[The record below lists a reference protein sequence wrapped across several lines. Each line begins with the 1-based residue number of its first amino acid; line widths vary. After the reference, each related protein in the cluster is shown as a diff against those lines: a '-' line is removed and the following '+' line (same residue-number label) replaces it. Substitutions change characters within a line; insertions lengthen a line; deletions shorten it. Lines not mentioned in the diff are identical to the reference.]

1 MKQPQYINIFD
12 NGKDT
17 LISKNPVSGQYFVI
31 TPYETLHCCK
41 GIAAI
46 YMSHAAPP
54 EPKPLPQRIATAAEA
69 VLGRGSAPAMT
80 PAQRRTLPTLAVSA
94 LVFLALFAMLYV
106 AIAALWHVTH

>member
-46 YMSHAAPP
+46 YMRHAEQP
-54 EPKPLPQRIATAAEA
+54 EPKPLTQRIAAAEA
-69 VLGRGSAPAMT
+69 VLGRGTATAMT
-80 PAQRRTLPTLAVSA
+80 PAQRRTLPTLALSA

-106 AIAALWHVTH
+106 AIAALWHVAH

>member
-46 YMSHAAPP
+46 YMSHAEQP
-54 EPKPLPQRIATAAEA
+54 EPKPLPQRIATAAKA
-69 VLGRGSAPAMT
+69 VLGRGTAPAMT
-80 PAQRRTLPTLAVSA
+80 PAQRGTLPTLAVSA

-106 AIAALWHVTH
+106 AIAVL

>member
-46 YMSHAAPP
+46 YMHHAAPP
-54 EPKPLPQRIATAAEA
+54 DPKPLPQRIATA
-69 VLGRGSAPAMT
+69 MT
-80 PAQRRTLPTLAVSA
+80 PAQRRTLPALALSA
-94 LVFLALFAMLYV
+94 LVFLALFALLYIV
-106 AIAALWHVTH
+106 LEAIWCVTR

>member
-46 YMSHAAPP
+46 YMHHASPP
-54 EPKPLPQRIATAAEA
+54 DPKPLPQRIATAAEA
-69 VLGRGSAPAMT
+69 VLGRGTATAMT
-80 PAQRRTLPTLAVSA
+80 PAQRRTLPVLALSA
-94 LVFLALFAMLYV
+94 LVFLALFALLYIV
-106 AIAALWHVTH
+106 LEAIWCVTR

>member
-1 MKQPQYINIFD
+1 MKQPQYINVFD

-54 EPKPLPQRIATAAEA
+54 DPKPLPQRNATAAEA
-69 VLGRGSAPAMT
+69 VLGRGYAAS
-80 PAQRRTLPTLAVSA
+80 
-94 LVFLALFAMLYV
+94 AMLFILMLTLFYIV
-106 AIAALWHVTH
+106 FSVL

>member
-46 YMSHAAPP
+46 YMSHAEQP
-54 EPKPLPQRIATAAEA
+54 EPKPLPQRIATVPRGFPRGTAA
-69 VLGRGSAPAMT
+69 AMT
-80 PAQRRTLPTLAVSA
+80 PAQRGTLPALAVSA
-94 LVFLALFAMLYV
+94 LAFLALFAMLYV
-106 AIAALWHVTH
+106 AIAALLHVTH

>member
-1 MKQPQYINIFD
+1 MKQPQYINVFD

-46 YMSHAAPP
+46 YMRHAAPP
-54 EPKPLPQRIATAAEA
+54 DPKPLPQRVATAAEA
-69 VLGRGSAPAMT
+69 VLGRGSAGANT
-80 PAQRRTLPTLAVSA
+80 DVESSIILNAIVG
-94 LVFLALFAMLYV
+94 VVLFFITMFATYLCMR
-106 AIAALWHVTH
+106 IMW